1 MHLNIPPNNAPAS
14 RANGLT
20 GAKQLSRWS
29 RDNA

>member
-1 MHLNIPPNNAPAS
+1 MHLNIPLNNAPAD
-14 RANGLT
+14 RLQRLT